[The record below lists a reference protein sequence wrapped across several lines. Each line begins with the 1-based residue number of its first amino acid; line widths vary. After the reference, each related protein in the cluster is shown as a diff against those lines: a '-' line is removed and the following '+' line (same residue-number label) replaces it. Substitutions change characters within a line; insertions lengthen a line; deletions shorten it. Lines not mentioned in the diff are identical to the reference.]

1 MPFIVLTCTECLR
14 SFPLSVLQEDLQ
26 EIQETACLFCLN
38 PVRYVIDFSLAVASP
53 KAVTGESG

>member
-1 MPFIVLTCTECLR
+1 
-14 SFPLSVLQEDLQ
+14 LSVLQEDLQ
-26 EIQETACLFCLN
+26 EIQETACIFCLN